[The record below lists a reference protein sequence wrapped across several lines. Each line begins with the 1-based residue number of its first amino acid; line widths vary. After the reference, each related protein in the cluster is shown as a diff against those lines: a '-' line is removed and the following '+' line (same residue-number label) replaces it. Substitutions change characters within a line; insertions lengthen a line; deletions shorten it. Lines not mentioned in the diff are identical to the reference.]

1 MTGLIKFGAIG
12 WMMSCL
18 AAGAAWGQDSNA
30 ELKKQLLALAGQG
43 ESSGLTLS
51 YAPAVPTVFAAPVPE
66 PTPEPMFD
74 DSPTGTN
81 VWLKTIKLSG
91 FADVGY
97 TKNFNDPR
105 GNPGSLTNPDR
116 MFDTTSNGFLLNM
129 AEVMLEK
136 VASSD
141 SPAGIRLKL
150 GMGKDA
156 GVLASTEGLGA
167 SPQFDIVEGYVEYL
181 APIGSGLDFKVGK
194 MATLAGYEV
203 IESKDNWSY
212 SRSLL
217 FTWAI
222 PLTHTGVR
230 ATYTFMDQLNMTVGY
245 VNGWNMINDNNN
257 GKTFEGQLNANPWSW
272 LNVIVNSYYGPEL
285 GTGLANSSGAQ
296 RYVVDACATVSYST
310 WKLGLNYDSGSDQ
323 ELGPA
328 TAKDPRGSPDNWGG
342 AAVYLKDQLTR
353 WYAPSIRAEY
363 FRDGTGGVT
372 GFNVGNQPGKPVGKV
387 HLWEVTFS
395 NEFRI
400 NDNLLFR
407 AEYRHDRASKDMFE
421 EGNDVQGRHG
431 QDTIGLEAIFMF

>member
-1 MTGLIKFGAIG
+1 MNMQRDAADCALTKGAAAEAGWSRVARWTSARPTGEQRAMRGAFMTGLIKFGAIG

-141 SPAGIRLKL
+141 SPAGI
-150 GMGKDA
+150 
-156 GVLASTEGLGA
+156 
-167 SPQFDIVEGYVEYL
+167 
-181 APIGSGLDFKVGK
+181 
-194 MATLAGYEV
+194 
-203 IESKDNWSY
+203 
-212 SRSLL
+212 
-217 FTWAI
+217 
-222 PLTHTGVR
+222 
-230 ATYTFMDQLNMTVGY
+230 
-245 VNGWNMINDNNN
+245 
-257 GKTFEGQLNANPWSW
+257 
-272 LNVIVNSYYGPEL
+272 
-285 GTGLANSSGAQ
+285 
-296 RYVVDACATVSYST
+296 
-310 WKLGLNYDSGSDQ
+310 
-323 ELGPA
+323 
-328 TAKDPRGSPDNWGG
+328 
-342 AAVYLKDQLTR
+342 
-353 WYAPSIRAEY
+353 
-363 FRDGTGGVT
+363 
-372 GFNVGNQPGKPVGKV
+372 
-387 HLWEVTFS
+387 
-395 NEFRI
+395 
-400 NDNLLFR
+400 
-407 AEYRHDRASKDMFE
+407 
-421 EGNDVQGRHG
+421 
-431 QDTIGLEAIFMF
+431 